1 MKTRE
6 NSTAI
11 ETLTFGAMISTL
23 VTMTY
28 FVIANF
34 LV

>member
-1 MKTRE
+1 MKTKA
-6 NSTAI
+6 NSTAL
-11 ETLTFGAMISTL
+11 ESLTFGAMISTL
-23 VTMTY
+23 VSVTY

>member
-1 MKTRE
+1 MKTKA
-6 NSTAI
+6 NTTAI
-11 ETLTFGAMISTL
+11 ETLTLGAMISTF
-23 VTMTY
+23 VTMAY